1 MRSSRKCLKWATP
14 HSPPS
19 LMPVIANNDKK
30 LVFNALGLLQSTAV
44 VASLPTDRRVTVMF
58 TILAVSMIAVSF
70 PAVSRTGIVR
80 IPNILFFI
88 GKHFGTGVILAT
100 AFIHLLPDS
109 FSSLLDR
116 SVGEKYGNVGNWVG
130 LIILGSLLTI
140 FLVEYISTTFVDH
153 LHAEPSAPP
162 SPQEAPVPLP
172 VIPSPSLM
180 EEPSTMLPFLSN
192 TPKII
197 RLRSSIACICQN
209 GVCVCIP
216 GSPTVPTNEEH
227 HHSHHHHEHHQT
239 EKHRIGRR
247 RQIVSI
253 FVLQAGIMIHSLVI
267 GLTLSIASGADFA
280 SLTTAIIFHQIFE
293 GLSLGVRIAALPQAK
308 EKKPMEEC
316 NDVPVSAST
325 NQLDG
330 LNSLVRPELRGLEG
344 SSPRL
349 ELHREND
356 TSSEAPASSP
366 TLSQKTPLSSRRS
379 SSERSSKGWGRILR
393 RSSSGYHHDHAHY
406 GATSHGGEDPH
417 KSTSSRGWLSSI
429 DPLKLTL
436 LLLFAV
442 TTPAGMVLGL
452 FLWGNGAN
460 DAASMKLVQGVMSA
474 VSAGMLIYAA
484 TVEMIAGDFV
494 FGDLEGH
501 HNHGPG
507 GHGHEHEHD
516 HEGNPLEQRE
526 HHHHHEHSHP
536 SIGKRIV
543 AVTSMLCGV
552 AAMTIIGLW
561 D

>member
-1 MRSSRKCLKWATP
+1 
-14 HSPPS
+14 
-19 LMPVIANNDKK
+19 MPVIANNDKR

-80 IPNILFFI
+80 IPNVLFFI
-88 GKHFGTGVILAT
+88 GKHFGTGVI
-100 AFIHLLPDS
+100 FG
-109 FSSLLDR
+109 DR
-116 SVGEKYGNVGNWVG
+116 LYPFVAGFLQLVAGQESWANHERR
-130 LIILGSLLTI
+130 LGSLLTI

-172 VIPSPSLM
+172 
-180 EEPSTMLPFLSN
+180 T
-192 TPKII
+192 
-197 RLRSSIACICQN
+197 

-227 HHSHHHHEHHQT
+227 HHSHHHHEHHHQT

-330 LNSLVRPELRGLEG
+330 LSSLARPELRGLEG

-356 TSSEAPASSP
+356 TPSDEHASSP

-393 RSSSGYHHDHAHY
+393 RSSSGYHHNHAHY
-406 GATSHGGEDPH
+406 GATSHGGEDSH

-474 VSAGMLIYAA
+474 ISAGMLIYAA

-507 GHGHEHEHD
+507 GHGHEHEH
-516 HEGNPLEQRE
+516 EGNAIEQQE